1 MIVYRLQSLLR
12 RSSPLSKPTQ
22 NTTLASITATFTRSF
37 AYSSAEE
44 AAIERRRH
52 KRRNN
57 IEPPL
62 HTFHRDPSAPCPRPD
77 PNAPRLPDSTSA
89 LTGPRLSLHNRVQ
102 SLIRAGDML

>member
-1 MIVYRLQSLLR
+1 MTVYRLQSLLR

-22 NTTLASITATFTRSF
+22 NTTLASITATFTCSF

-44 AAIERRRH
+44 APIERRRCKH
-52 KRRNN
+52 RNR

-62 HTFHRDPSAPCPRPD
+62 HALRRDPSAPRPCPD

-89 LTGPRLSLHNRVQ
+89 LTGPRLSIHNRVQ
-102 SLIRAGDML
+102 SLICAGDML